1 MSIKQ
6 TPTISVDIG
15 HSNLKIIQTAADG
28 RINKFV
34 VHKMPEGCVDDLN
47 IYSEEALVRSLKT
60 ARKTAKLSHGHC
72 HLVLSGSDILIRHF
86 TLPMLDE
93 NQLYQNILNEIA
105 GYLPVD
111 PDKYYVDYKISGIV
125 QEDGIDMYKLT
136 VTTAHKR
143 LIDKYKKA
151 LNAAG
156 FHVKVIDTCEN
167 SKEKL
172 LRYNYEMN
180 NAFPLSGGSCILDF
194 GTKYTRV
201 HMYLNGYYYVSNIL
215 KRSSQ
220 SITEVIAK
228 YSGKDILISETIK
241 RETNFLS
248 DAQSNSELKSAV
260 TYEVDSMLYEI
271 NRVFDYY
278 KNRTKNAIKVI
289 YISGGGSLLPGLR
302 EYMEKHIGIPV
313 RIASD
318 LISFSKVNANFANK
332 GFSFLLNAY
341 AATFREEQ

>member
-1 MSIKQ
+1 MLIKQ
-6 TPTISVDIG
+6 ASTISVDIG
-15 HSNLKIIQTAADG
+15 HSNLKIIQTASDG

-47 IYSEEALVRSLKT
+47 ISSEEALVRSLKT
-60 ARKTAKLSHGHC
+60 ARRTANLSPGHC

-93 NQLYQNILNEIA
+93 EQLYQNILHEIS

-111 PDKYYVDYKISGIV
+111 PEKYYVDYKISGII
-125 QEDGIDMYKLT
+125 QEDGIDMYRLT

-151 LNAAG
+151 LNSAG
-156 FHVKVIDTCEN
+156 LRVKVVDTCEN

-172 LRYNYEMN
+172 LRYNHEIN
-180 NAFPLSGGSCILDF
+180 NAFPISGGTCIIDF

-220 SITEVIAK
+220 SITEVISK
-228 YSGKDILISETIK
+228 YSGKDILVSETIK
-241 RETNFLS
+241 RETDFLS
-248 DAQSNSELKSAV
+248 GDHSNTELKSSV

-278 KNRTKNAIKVI
+278 KNRTKNAIKII
-289 YISGGGSLLPGLR
+289 YISGGGSLLPGLQP
-302 EYMEKHIGIPV
+302 YMEKHIGVPV
-313 RIASD
+313 RFASD
-318 LISFSKVNANFANK
+318 LIAFSKVNSNFNNR

-341 AATFREEQ
+341 AATFREEK